1 MSVLG
6 ASLGRMSRGLI
17 RSPLFFVTT
26 LLTLG
31 IGIGANAALFSVVYG
46 VLLKP
51 LPFDEPDRLVGVW
64 HTAPGMNQSQVSQ
77 GPAFHLTYRD
87 ENRAFENIG
96 MWNSGSVTLTGAGE
110 PERIPVLRV
119 TDGVLPALRVRPLV
133 GRLFNREDDSPR
145 SPERAILTYAY
156 WQRKFGADRAIVG
169 RRLMVD
175 GRPREVIG
183 ILSDGFDFAGSRA
196 AMLLPMRL
204 DPAEVFVGNFA
215 HRGVARLKPGI
226 TVAQANADIARMIPL
241 VLERFPLPPG
251 FTRNMVDEVRLGP
264 NVHPL
269 AIDVIGDVG
278 PVLWLLFGAAG
289 LVLLIACANVANLFL
304 VRAEGRQQEFAIR
317 SALGASRARLA
328 GELLSESAMVGM
340 AGGVLGVA
348 LAWAS
353 LRMLVTMAPAG
364 LPRLQ
369 EIGLSPVVLLFTLAI
384 SMLAGALSGLMPVF
398 RLTRPRLAALQDGGR
413 SASDGR
419 ERHRARSALVV
430 AEIALAVV
438 LLVGAGLMLR
448 TFQSVR
454 GVEPGFVDPQ
464 DVLTLRLSIPET
476 AAAGAEQA
484 ARTHEQ
490 VVRRIEQVPGVVS
503 VGLASSIPMGG
514 DSSHD
519 PVFVEDFPT
528 PAGQM
533 PTMRKHK
540 WVSPRYFET
549 MGSPLVAGRT
559 LTWADL
565 YTRTPVALVSENLAR
580 EYWKTPAAAVGRRV
594 RETPESA
601 WRVIIGVVGDVR
613 DDGASQQAP
622 TIVYWPFLMGR
633 FWGEEQFV
641 QRNMAYAIRTKRL
654 NSPGFLKEIQ
664 KAVWSVN
671 PSVPLANVRT
681 LNDIRAESM
690 AQTSFALIMLGIS
703 AVVALLLGV
712 VGVYGVIAC
721 IAARRTREVG
731 VRMALGAEPRD
742 VTSLFVRH
750 GALLAG
756 LGIVLGV
763 AGAAALSRL
772 MSSLLVG
779 VSPTDPLTYAAV
791 SVGLAALAILAGYL
805 PARRASRVDPV
816 VALRTEA

>member
-1 MSVLG
+1 
-6 ASLGRMSRGLI
+6 MSRGLL
-17 RSPLFFVTT
+17 RSPLFTAT
-26 LLTLG
+26 ALLTLG
-31 IGIGANAALFSVVYG
+31 IGIGANVALFSVVYG

-64 HTAPGMNQSQVSQ
+64 HTAPGMNDPQVPQ

-96 MWNSGSVTLTGAGE
+96 MWNSRSVTLTGVGE
-110 PERIPVLRV
+110 PERIPVLTV
-119 TDGVLPALRVRPLV
+119 TDGILPTLKVRPFV
-133 GRLFNREDDSPR
+133 GRLFSREDDSPR
-145 SPERAILTYAY
+145 SPESAILTYAY
-156 WQRKFGADRAIVG
+156 WQRKFGGDRAIVG
-169 RRLMVD
+169 RQLIVD
-175 GRPREVIG
+175 GKPREVIG
-183 ILSDGFDFAGSRA
+183 VLPDGFDFLGAGP

-204 DPAEVFVGNFA
+204 NPAEVFVGNFA
-215 HRGVARLKPGI
+215 HRGVARLKPGV

-251 FTRNMVDEVRLGP
+251 FTRDMVDKVRLGP

-278 PVLWLLFGAAG
+278 PVLWLLFGSVG

-317 SALGASRARLA
+317 SALGASWARLA
-328 GELLSESAMVGM
+328 GELLAESAMIGV
-340 AGGVLGVA
+340 AGGLLGVA

-364 LPRLQ
+364 LPRLH
-369 EIGLSPVVLLFTLAI
+369 EIGLNPVVLLFTLGI
-384 SMLAGALSGLMPVF
+384 SILAGALSGLMPVL
-398 RLTRPRLAALQDGGR
+398 RLARPRLAALKDGGR

-419 ERHRARSALVV
+419 ERHRARSALVI
-430 AEIALAVV
+430 AEMALAVV
-438 LLVGAGLMLR
+438 LLVGSGLMLR
-448 TFQSVR
+448 TFQRLR
-454 GVEPGFVDPQ
+454 GVEPGFSDPQ
-464 DVLTLRLSIPET
+464 HVLTLRLSIPET
-476 AAAGAEQA
+476 VAADAEQA

-490 VVRRIEQVPGVVS
+490 MAQRIGQLPGVVS
-503 VGLASSIPMGG
+503 VGLSSSVTMDG

-519 PVFVEDFPT
+519 PVFVEDFPM
-528 PAGQM
+528 PEGQM
-533 PTMRKHK
+533 APMRKHK

-549 MGSPLVAGRT
+549 MGNPIVAGRA

-565 YTRTPVALVSENLAR
+565 YSRTPVALVSENLAR
-580 EYWKTPAAAVGRRV
+580 EYWKAPAAAIGRRV
-594 RETPESA
+594 RETPKSA
-601 WRVIIGVVGDVR
+601 WREIVGVVGDVR
-613 DDGASQQAP
+613 DDGAAQKTP
-622 TIVYWPFLMGR
+622 LIVYWPFLMGQ
-633 FWGEEQFV
+633 FWGADHFV
-641 QRNMAYAIRTKRL
+641 QRNMAYAIRTNRL
-654 NSPGFLKEIQ
+654 NAPGFLKEIQ

-690 AQTSFALIMLGIS
+690 AQTSFALVMLGI
-703 AVVALLLGV
+703 AAAVALLLGV

-742 VTSLFVRH
+742 VARLFVRH
-750 GALLAG
+750 GAVLAG

-772 MSSLLVG
+772 MSSLLFG

-791 SVGLAALAILAGYL
+791 SVGLASLALLAGYL
-805 PARRASRVDPV
+805 PARRASRIDPV
-816 VALRTEA
+816 VALRSDAS

>member
-1 MSVLG
+1 
-6 ASLGRMSRGLI
+6 MSRGLL
-17 RSPLFFVTT
+17 RSPLFTVTA

-64 HTAPGMNQSQVSQ
+64 HTAPGMNESQVSQ

-87 ENRAFENIG
+87 ENRVFENIG
-96 MWNSGSVTLTGAGE
+96 MWNSRSVTLTGVGE
-110 PERIPVLRV
+110 PERIPVLTV
-119 TDGVLPALRVRPLV
+119 TDGILPTLRVRPLV
-133 GRLFNREDDSPR
+133 GRLFSREDDSPR

-156 WQRKFGADRAIVG
+156 WQRKFGGDRAIVG
-169 RRLMVD
+169 RQLIVE

-183 ILSDGFDFAGSRA
+183 VLADGFDFLGSKA
-196 AMLLPMRL
+196 AILLPMRL

-215 HRGVARLKPGI
+215 HRGVARLKPGV

-251 FTRNMVDEVRLGP
+251 FTRDMVDKVRLGP

-278 PVLWLLFGAAG
+278 PVLWLLFGAVG

-317 SALGASRARLA
+317 SALGASWACLA
-328 GELLSESAMVGM
+328 GELLAESAMIGV

-364 LPRLQ
+364 LPRLH
-369 EIGLSPVVLLFTLAI
+369 EIGLNPLVFLFTFGIAI
-384 SMLAGALSGLMPVF
+384 LAGALSGLMPVL
-398 RLTRPRLAALQDGGR
+398 RLARPRLAALKDGGR
-413 SASDGR
+413 AASDGR
-419 ERHRARSALVV
+419 ERHRARSALVI
-430 AEIALAVV
+430 AEIALALV
-438 LLVGAGLMLR
+438 LLVGSGLMLR
-448 TFQSVR
+448 TFQSLR

-476 AAAGAEQA
+476 VAADAEQA

-490 VVRRIEQVPGVVS
+490 IARRIEQVPGVVS
-503 VGLASSIPMGG
+503 VGLSSSVAMDG

-519 PVFVEDFPT
+519 PVFVEDFPMSE
-528 PAGQM
+528 GQM
-533 PTMRKHK
+533 PPMRKHK

-549 MGSPLVAGRT
+549 MGSRLVAGRA

-565 YTRTPVALVSENLAR
+565 YSRTPVALVSENLAR
-580 EYWKTPAAAVGRRV
+580 EYWKAPAAAIGRRI
-594 RETPESA
+594 RETPKSA
-601 WRVIIGVVGDVR
+601 WREIIGVVGDVR
-613 DDGASQQAP
+613 DDGAAQKAP
-622 TIVYWPFLMGR
+622 LIVYWPFLMGQ
-633 FWGEEQFV
+633 FWGEDQFV

-671 PSVPLANVRT
+671 PSVPLASVRT

-690 AQTSFALIMLGIS
+690 AQTSFALIMLGI
-703 AVVALLLGV
+703 AAAVALLLGV
-712 VGVYGVIAC
+712 VGVSGVIAC

-742 VTSLFVRH
+742 VTRLFVRH

-756 LGIVLGV
+756 AGIALGI
-763 AGAAALSRL
+763 ACAAALSRL
-772 MSSLLVG
+772 MSSLLFG

-791 SVGLAALAILAGYL
+791 SAGLAALALLAGYL
-805 PARRASRVDPV
+805 PARRASRVDPIA
-816 VALRTEA
+816 ALRSDAS

>member
-1 MSVLG
+1 
-6 ASLGRMSRGLI
+6 MSRGLL
-17 RSPLFFVTT
+17 RSPLFTVTA

-156 WQRKFGADRAIVG
+156 WQRKFGGDRAIVG
-169 RRLMVD
+169 RLLVVD

-183 ILSDGFDFAGSRA
+183 ILPDGFDFFGSRA

-215 HRGVARLKPGI
+215 HRGVARLKPGV
-226 TVAQANADIARMIPL
+226 TAAQANADIARMIPL

-251 FTRNMVDEVRLGP
+251 FTRDMVDRVRLGP
-264 NVHPL
+264 NAHPL

-278 PVLWLLFGAAG
+278 PVLWLLFGAVG

-317 SALGASRARLA
+317 SALGASWARLA
-328 GELLSESAMVGM
+328 GELLAESATIGV

-364 LPRLQ
+364 LPRLH
-369 EIGLSPVVLLFTLAI
+369 EIGLNPVVLLFTLGI
-384 SMLAGALSGLMPVF
+384 SILAGVLSGLMPVL
-398 RLTRPRLAALQDGGR
+398 RAARPRLSALKDGGR
-413 SASDGR
+413 SSSDGR
-419 ERHRARSALVV
+419 ERHRARSALVI

-438 LLVGAGLMLR
+438 LLVGSGLMLR
-448 TFQSVR
+448 TFQSLR
-454 GVEPGFVDPQ
+454 GVEPGFVNPQ

-476 AAAGAEQA
+476 VAADSEQT

-490 VVRRIEQVPGVVS
+490 MVRRIGQVPAVVS
-503 VGLASSIPMGG
+503 VGLSSSIPMDG

-533 PTMRKHK
+533 PPMRKHK

-549 MGSPLVAGRT
+549 MGNPLVAGRA

-565 YTRTPVALVSENLAR
+565 YSRTPVAIVSENLAR
-580 EYWKTPAAAVGRRV
+580 EYWKAPAAAIGRRV
-594 RETPESA
+594 RETPKSA
-601 WRVIIGVVGDVR
+601 WREIIGVVGDVR
-613 DDGASQQAP
+613 DDGAAQKAP
-622 TIVYWPFLMGR
+622 LIVYWPFLMGQ
-633 FWGEEQFV
+633 FWGEDQFV
-641 QRNMAYAIRTKRL
+641 QRNMAYAIRTKRP

-664 KAVWSVN
+664 KAVWSIN
-671 PSVPLANVRT
+671 PSVPLASVRT

-690 AQTSFALIMLGIS
+690 AQTSFALIMLGI
-703 AVVALLLGV
+703 AAAVALLLGV

-742 VTSLFVRH
+742 VARLFVRH

-756 LGIVLGV
+756 LGIALGV

-772 MSSLLVG
+772 MSSLLFG

-791 SVGLAALAILAGYL
+791 SAGLAALALLAGYL
-805 PARRASRVDPV
+805 PARRASRLDPV
-816 VALRTEA
+816 VALRSDAS

>member
-1 MSVLG
+1 V
-6 ASLGRMSRGLI
+6 
-17 RSPLFFVTT
+17 FTVTA

-46 VLLKP
+46 VLLEP

-64 HTAPGMNQSQVSQ
+64 HTAPGMNQAQVSQ

-87 ENRAFENIG
+87 ENRVFENIG
-96 MWNSGSVTLTGAGE
+96 MWNSRSVTLTGVGE
-110 PERIPVLRV
+110 PERIPVLTV
-119 TDGVLPALRVRPLV
+119 TDGILPTLRVRPLA
-133 GRLFNREDDSPR
+133 GRLFSRDDDSPR

-156 WQRKFGADRAIVG
+156 WQRKFGGDRAIVG
-169 RRLMVD
+169 RPLVVD

-183 ILSDGFDFAGSRA
+183 ILPDGFDFFGSRA

-215 HRGVARLKPGI
+215 HRGVARLKPGV
-226 TVAQANADIARMIPL
+226 TTAQANADIARMIPL

-251 FTRNMVDEVRLGP
+251 FTRDMVDKVRLGP

-278 PVLWLLFGAAG
+278 PVLWLLFGAVG

-317 SALGASRARLA
+317 SALGASWARLA
-328 GELLSESAMVGM
+328 GELLAESATIGV

-364 LPRLQ
+364 LPRLH
-369 EIGLSPVVLLFTLAI
+369 EIGLNPVVLLFTLGI
-384 SMLAGALSGLMPVF
+384 SILAGVLSGLMPVL
-398 RLTRPRLAALQDGGR
+398 RLARPRLSALKDGGR

-419 ERHRARSALVV
+419 ERHRARSALVI

-438 LLVGAGLMLR
+438 LLVGSGLMLR
-448 TFQSVR
+448 TFQSLR
-454 GVEPGFVDPQ
+454 GVEPGFVNPQ

-476 AAAGAEQA
+476 VAADSEQT

-490 VVRRIEQVPGVVS
+490 MVRRIEQVPAVVS
-503 VGLASSIPMGG
+503 VGLSSSIPMDG

-519 PVFVEDFPT
+519 PVFVEDFPMSE
-528 PAGQM
+528 GQM
-533 PTMRKHK
+533 PPMRKHK

-549 MGSPLVAGRT
+549 MGNPLVAGRA

-565 YTRTPVALVSENLAR
+565 YSRTPVALVSENLAR
-580 EYWKTPAAAVGRRV
+580 EHWKAPAAAIGRRV
-594 RETPESA
+594 RETPNSA
-601 WRVIIGVVGDVR
+601 WREIIGVVGDVR
-613 DDGASQQAP
+613 DDGAAQKAP
-622 TIVYWPFLMGR
+622 LIVYWPFLMGQ
-633 FWGEEQFV
+633 FWGEDQFV

-664 KAVWSVN
+664 KAVWSIN
-671 PSVPLANVRT
+671 PSVPLASVRT

-690 AQTSFALIMLGIS
+690 AQTSFALIMLGI
-703 AVVALLLGV
+703 AAAVALLLGV

-742 VTSLFVRH
+742 VARLFVRH

-756 LGIVLGV
+756 LGIALGV

-772 MSSLLVG
+772 MSSLLFG

-791 SVGLAALAILAGYL
+791 SVGLAVLAILAGYL